1 MKKYKLID
9 QNIWDI
15 SNDEINHAILD
26 AVTHNKKIG
35 ICTAYGLI
43 ICLTIYGFL
52 NFILFVMKK
61 N

>member
-26 AVTHNKKIG
+26 AVTQNKKIV
-35 ICTAYGLI
+35 ISNANANAFYISKT
-43 ICLTIYGFL
+43 
-52 NFILFVMKK
+52 KK
-61 N
+61 NF